1 MNIILGCQQQFE
13 AVITEVLSGKDHCRL
28 IFMPFSHSLLLIML
42 KPMPYF
48 VKRRNVKLWSWRP
61 WSITCYQS
69 AGPPSRVPARSPESP
84 RWGSC
89 MLWVALI
96 ATKVEVL
103 LILCKCHSV
112 SFPYKN
118 NPSTKQINDLL
129 YKRWS
134 SFPKKKKGIMLSQC
148 LRKAIKTSQNLGS
161 LLQVLLFHKINIYF
175 RGHNYREIWPAH
187 KFMDPSGKH
196 EWATSSV
203 WCGSHWRQ
211 TLHRGWERRTQ
222 NTEHGGVLWSKE
234 KVLESHAPHVHP
246 QARTGGG
253 GPGGTD
259 VCSRRTRRLV
269 LPEHSGAM
277 GPPGQAVELCCPN
290 VHLKEHCRSCCADG
304 KVCPQIISDSVEHGY
319 SSTANMLIINS
330 WLQCSFITTGII
342 MY

>member
-1 MNIILGCQQQFE
+1 
-13 AVITEVLSGKDHCRL
+13 
-28 IFMPFSHSLLLIML
+28 
-42 KPMPYF
+42 
-48 VKRRNVKLWSWRP
+48 
-61 WSITCYQS
+61 
-69 AGPPSRVPARSPESP
+69 
-84 RWGSC
+84 
-89 MLWVALI
+89 
-96 ATKVEVL
+96 
-103 LILCKCHSV
+103 
-112 SFPYKN
+112 
-118 NPSTKQINDLL
+118 
-129 YKRWS
+129 
-134 SFPKKKKGIMLSQC
+134 MLSQC

-203 WCGSHWRQ
+203 WCGRHWRQ

-246 QARTGGG
+246 QAWTGGG
-253 GPGGTD
+253 GPGGTN

-277 GPPGQAVELCCPN
+277 GPPGQAVELCGPN
-290 VHLKEHCRSCCADG
+290 VHLKEHCRSRCADG

-319 SSTANMLIINS
+319 STTANMLIINS
-330 WLQCSFITTGII
+330 WLQCSFITSGII
-342 MY
+342 MYKKIWRINIKSRLFLPGTLLWV